1 MAPLW
6 VSILS
11 ILQRIKTAHALCQ
24 EWFYALLHH
33 HYITANSWVNTEVWN
48 LWTRITS
55 FFQASFIYLL
65 ASPPTSSFHFSL
77 LSLSRLLFYCWT
89 LLATLCLLSSFSPW
103 TNHLSDSYVFCEIVL
118 ISCRCAGWQNMVAE
132 NRITHLFVRGSAI
145 PPSLV
150 LPLFNS
156 SLLGFQHKEN
166 FLREINLL
174 APTF

>member
-1 MAPLW
+1 MALLW

-24 EWFYALLHH
+24 EWFYVLLHH
-33 HYITANSWVNTEVWN
+33 LYITANSWVNTEVWT
-48 LWTRITS
+48 LWTRIMS

-65 ASPPTSSFHFSL
+65 FSPPSSSFHFWL
-77 LSLSRLLFYCWT
+77 LSLSRLLFYYWT
-89 LLATLCLLSSFSPW
+89 LLATFSLLSSFSPW
-103 TNHLSDSYVFCEIVL
+103 TNHLSDAYVFCEIVL
-118 ISCRCAGWQNMVAE
+118 VSCRRAGWQNMIAE
-132 NRITHLFVRGSAI
+132 NRISHLSVRDSAI

-166 FLREINLL
+166 FLREINLQAL
-174 APTF
+174 TF